1 MSVSQS
7 FTIRSLGI
15 NNFYTIVW
23 SFDQNCNTFTRRNEN
38 NRWRQ
43 TWWSRKSHKR
53 LVAGACSAIVDS
65 GAIPC
70 GGNEQEAVMEMLQ
83 QIEIDQKLVEMELQ
97 IEMQCREIM
106 QSNDLDNIKRY
117 CTHLVR
123 KKFDQD
129 IFMASLLNRLI
140 ELEANRVVAEMRK
153 VKPKNP
159 LKKFFR
165 IR

>member
-1 MSVSQS
+1 MKITK
-7 FTIRSLGI
+7 FLNIDI
-15 NNFYTIVW
+15 
-23 SFDQNCNTFTRRNEN
+23 EP
-38 NRWRQ
+38 
-43 TWWSRKSHKR
+43 
-53 LVAGACSAIVDS
+53 A
-65 GAIPC
+65 P
-70 GGNEQEAVMEMLQ
+70 MEMQL
-83 QIEIDQKLVEMELQ
+83 E

-106 QSNDLDNIKRY
+106 KADDLIDIKRY

-153 VKPKNP
+153 EKPKPRHP